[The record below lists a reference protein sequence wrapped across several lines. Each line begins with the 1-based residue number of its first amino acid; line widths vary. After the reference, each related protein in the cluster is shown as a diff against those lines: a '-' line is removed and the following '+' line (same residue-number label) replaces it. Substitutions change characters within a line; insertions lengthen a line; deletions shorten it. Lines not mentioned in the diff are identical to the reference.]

1 MNRRYKSSHLSEH
14 LYISSSCKIGR
25 HQVFKNGTLL
35 YEGNMKASEWLG
47 SIYRFFKF
55 DYPKFYKMDNLS
67 KIGFLA
73 TELLLESGSQKKYQP
88 EDVGIVLFNRS
99 SSLDT
104 DMKYFE
110 TTKTVASPALFVYTL
125 PNIVIGEISIR
136 HQLKGENAMFIS
148 NLFDGQKIKQYVE
161 DLFSSGAIQAC
172 LCGWL
177 EFFGNN
183 AEAALYMVEKE
194 DTVGAVPF
202 TEENINNLYQ
212 LTNG

>member
-1 MNRRYKSSHLSEH
+1 
-14 LYISSSCKIGR
+14 
-25 HQVFKNGTLL
+25 
-35 YEGNMKASEWLG
+35 MKASEWLG